1 MTKTNRNSLKL
12 EQTAKGITIR
22 VLVSAR
28 LPAMYNKISL
38 YQQAQSNIE

>member
-1 MTKTNRNSLKL
+1 MTKTNRNSLKI

-28 LPAMYNKISL
+28 LPQCAIKFHYH
-38 YQQAQSNIE
+38 QQAQSNIE